1 MIRYIE
7 DFSEEDQAALALLKS
22 KRAIKG
28 PVYYY
33 APNSSRRW
41 FLSQTRKDRYVF
53 VTLWGQPVVKGTVVD
68 ATWDGMIRDCVIV
81 QDRKVL
87 PYAHR
92 N

>member
-7 DFSEEDQAALALLKS
+7 NFSQEDQAALALLKS
-22 KRAIKG
+22 KRTIKN

-33 APNSSRRW
+33 APTASRRW

-53 VTLWGQPVVKGTVVD
+53 VTLWDSPVVRGTIID
-68 ATWDGMIRDCVIV
+68 DTWDGMIKDCVIV
-81 QDRKVL
+81 HDTKVL

-92 N
+92 S

>member
-7 DFSEEDQAALALLKS
+7 NFSEEDQAALALLKS
-22 KRAIKG
+22 KRTAKN

-33 APNSSRRW
+33 APTASRRW

-53 VTLWGQPVVKGTVVD
+53 VALWGSPVVKGTVID
-68 ATWDGMIRDCVIV
+68 DTWNSMIRDCVIV
-81 QDRKVL
+81 QDTKVL

-92 N
+92 S